1 MLCAIV
7 YIVPGRCLQRPQP
20 DSCPTQ
26 TNPSH
31 TRDKSK
37 KKRKRK
43 KNIII
48 IQGPENSVKKS
59 RKERAPGNR
68 EELGR

>member
-1 MLCAIV
+1 MPAEATARQL
-7 YIVPGRCLQRPQP
+7 
-20 DSCPTQ
+20 SN
-26 TNPSH
+26 TN
-31 TRDKSK
+31 KSK
-37 KKRKRK
+37 PHKGQIQKKKKKK